1 MSPITATLLT
11 LSLSHSSPSL
21 ALGPFIPLARMG
33 GMLTTAARRSGD
45 ASAGCAPDGTGGVLW
60 HTLEGRELVLARAAS
75 SGTQGL
81 SEEEVTARLQRYGP
95 NVMTQGAKRT
105 LLGRVWD
112 QVRALSCASVA
123 CAPAHGPRQRSC
135 SPQGSRS

>member
-1 MSPITATLLT
+1 
-11 LSLSHSSPSL
+11 
-21 ALGPFIPLARMG
+21 MG

-45 ASAGCAPDGTGGVLW
+45 ASAGCAPDGTGSVLW
-60 HTLEGRELVLARAAS
+60 HTLEGRELVLVRAAS

-112 QVRALSCASVA
+112 QVRRGGAARAGLAG
-123 CAPAHGPRQRSC
+123 AHEH
-135 SPQGSRS
+135 